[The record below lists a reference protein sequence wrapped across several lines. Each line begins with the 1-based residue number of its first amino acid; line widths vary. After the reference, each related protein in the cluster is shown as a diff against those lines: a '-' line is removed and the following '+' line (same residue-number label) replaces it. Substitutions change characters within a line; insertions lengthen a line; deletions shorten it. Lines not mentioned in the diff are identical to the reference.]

1 MIGLALQMLRADRA
15 KYFAMILAVALSIF
29 LMQNQA
35 SIMMSVFAMTG
46 SQIRDVSEAEF
57 WVMEP
62 DTECFDQVKPVPAN
76 ALYQVRGTEG
86 VSWAVPLTKIDGYAR
101 TESGK
106 LSVVTMMGVDD
117 ASLVGLP
124 PRILKGKAEAVRER
138 GTVMI
143 DPGGANLLFPGEKDV
158 IGKRVR
164 IGSESLRVVAMSD
177 ASAPFTGFPILHM
190 ARTTTMMLRQAEE
203 RDTTFIVGAYK
214 PGADVAAVERS
225 LRERFGLKALTAEGF
240 MKSSRDYYA
249 AQGIP
254 LLFGLTIVIGLVVGT
269 VITGQ
274 TFMMFV
280 KENSRHLAVLKVVG
294 VTARQ
299 FAGMLAAQAATVVFL
314 GCCFG
319 TALAAGTSELAR
331 ELPFLRGVFL
341 PGWVAV
347 TTCVALTVVTGVA
360 VMMSFRT
367 IQKLEPAAVFR

>member
-62 DTECFDQVKPVPAN
+62 DTECFDQVKPVPAS

-158 IGKRVR
+158 IGK
-164 IGSESLRVVAMSD
+164 IGRAHV
-177 ASAPFTGFPILHM
+177 
-190 ARTTTMMLRQAEE
+190 
-203 RDTTFIVGAYK
+203 
-214 PGADVAAVERS
+214 
-225 LRERFGLKALTAEGF
+225 
-240 MKSSRDYYA
+240 
-249 AQGIP
+249 
-254 LLFGLTIVIGLVVGT
+254 
-269 VITGQ
+269 
-274 TFMMFV
+274 
-280 KENSRHLAVLKVVG
+280 
-294 VTARQ
+294 
-299 FAGMLAAQAATVVFL
+299 
-314 GCCFG
+314 
-319 TALAAGTSELAR
+319 
-331 ELPFLRGVFL
+331 
-341 PGWVAV
+341 
-347 TTCVALTVVTGVA
+347 
-360 VMMSFRT
+360 
-367 IQKLEPAAVFR
+367 

>member
-46 SQIRDVSEAEF
+46 AQIRDVSEAQF

-86 VSWAVPLTKIDGYAR
+86 VSWAVPLMKFDGYAR

-124 PRILKGKAEAVRER
+124 PRILKGHAEAVRER

-158 IGKRVR
+158 VGKRVR
-164 IGSESLRVVAMSD
+164 IGAESLRVVALSD

-190 ARTTTMMLRQAEE
+190 ARTTALMLRQSEE
-203 RDTTFIVGAYK
+203 RDTTFIVGALK
-214 PGADVAAVERS
+214 PGADMEVVERS
-225 LRERFGLKALTAEGF
+225 LRERFGLKALTADGF
-240 MKSSRDYYA
+240 MKSSEAYYA

-254 LLFGLTIVIGLVVGT
+254 MLFGLTIVIGLVVGT

-299 FAGMLAAQAATVVFL
+299 FAGMLAAQASTVVFL

-331 ELPFLRGVFL
+331 SQPFLRGLFL

-347 TTCVALTVVTGVA
+347 ATCAALAAVTMVA

-367 IQKLEPAAVFR
+367 IQQLEPAAVFR

>member
-1 MIGLALQMLRADRA
+1 
-15 KYFAMILAVALSIF
+15 
-29 LMQNQA
+29 
-35 SIMMSVFAMTG
+35 
-46 SQIRDVSEAEF
+46 
-57 WVMEP
+57 
-62 DTECFDQVKPVPAN
+62 
-76 ALYQVRGTEG
+76 
-86 VSWAVPLTKIDGYAR
+86 
-101 TESGK
+101 
-106 LSVVTMMGVDD
+106 
-117 ASLVGLP
+117 
-124 PRILKGKAEAVRER
+124 
-138 GTVMI
+138 
-143 DPGGANLLFPGEKDV
+143 
-158 IGKRVR
+158 
-164 IGSESLRVVAMSD
+164 
-177 ASAPFTGFPILHM
+177 
-190 ARTTTMMLRQAEE
+190 MLRQAEE

-331 ELPFLRGVFL
+331 KLPFLRGVFL

>member
-1 MIGLALQMLRADRA
+1 MIGLALQMLSADRA
-15 KYFAMILAVALSIF
+15 KYFAMILAVAVSIF

-35 SIMMSVFAMTG
+35 SIMVSVFAMTG
-46 SQIRDVSEAEF
+46 AQIRDVSEAQF

-86 VSWAVPLTKIDGYAR
+86 VLWAVPLMKFDGYAR

-124 PRILKGKAEAVRER
+124 PRILEGNADAVRER
-138 GTVMI
+138 GTVMV
-143 DPGGANLLFPGEKDV
+143 DPGGARLLFPNEKE
-158 IGKRVR
+158 ILGKRIR
-164 IGSESLRVVAMSD
+164 IGSESLRVVALSD

-190 ARTTTMMLRQAEE
+190 TRNTALTLRQAEQ
-203 RDTTFIVGAYK
+203 RDTTFIVGALK
-214 PGADVAAVERS
+214 PGADMAAVEHS
-225 LRERFGLKALTAEGF
+225 LKERFGLKALTSDEF
-240 MKSSRDYYA
+240 MKSSEAYYA

-254 LLFGLTIVIGLVVGT
+254 MLFGLTIVIGLVVGT

-274 TFMMFV
+274 TFMMFI

-299 FAGMLAAQAATVVFL
+299 FASMLAAQASIVVFL
-314 GCCFG
+314 GSCFG

-331 ELPFLRGVFL
+331 GQPFLRGVFL

-347 TTCVALTVVTGVA
+347 VTCVVLAVVTGFA
-360 VMMSFRT
+360 VMMSFRK
-367 IQKLEPAAVFR
+367 IQQLEPAAVFR

>member
-1 MIGLALQMLRADRA
+1 M
-15 KYFAMILAVALSIF
+15 V
-29 LMQNQA
+29 
-35 SIMMSVFAMTG
+35 SVFAMTG
-46 SQIRDVSEAEF
+46 AQIRDVSEAQF

-86 VSWAVPLTKIDGYAR
+86 VLWAVPLMKFDGYAR

-124 PRILKGKAEAVRER
+124 PRILEGNADAVRER
-138 GTVMI
+138 GTVMV
-143 DPGGANLLFPGEKDV
+143 DPGGARLLFPNEKE
-158 IGKRVR
+158 ILGKRIR
-164 IGSESLRVVAMSD
+164 IGSESLRVVALSD

-190 ARTTTMMLRQAEE
+190 TRNTALTLRQAEQ
-203 RDTTFIVGAYK
+203 RDTTFIVGALK
-214 PGADVAAVERS
+214 PSADMAALERS
-225 LRERFGLKALTAEGF
+225 LKERFGLKALTSDGF
-240 MKSSRDYYA
+240 MKSSEAYYA

-254 LLFGLTIVIGLVVGT
+254 MLFGLTIVIGLVVGT

-274 TFMMFV
+274 TFMMFI

-299 FAGMLAAQAATVVFL
+299 FASMLAAQASIVVFL
-314 GCCFG
+314 GSCFG

-331 ELPFLRGVFL
+331 GQPFLRGVFL

-347 TTCVALTVVTGVA
+347 VTCVVLAVVTGFA
-360 VMMSFRT
+360 VMMSFRK
-367 IQKLEPAAVFR
+367 IQQLEPAAVFR

>member
-1 MIGLALQMLRADRA
+1 MIGLALQMLRADPA

-35 SIMMSVFAMTG
+35 SIMMSVFSMTG
-46 SQIRDVSEAEF
+46 SQIRDVTEAQF

-62 DTECFDQVKPVPAN
+62 DTECFDQVKPVPSN

-86 VSWAVPLTKIDGYAR
+86 VSWAVPLMKFDGYAR
-101 TESGK
+101 TEAGK
-106 LSVVTMMGVDD
+106 LSVVTMLGVDD

-124 PRILKGKAEAVRER
+124 PRVLQGNAEAVRER

-143 DPGGANLLFPGEKDV
+143 DLGGANLLFPGEKE
-158 IGKRVR
+158 ILGKRVR
-164 IGSESLRVVAMSD
+164 IGSESLRVVALSD

-190 ARTTTMMLRQAEE
+190 ARTTALMIRQAEE
-203 RDTTFIVGAYK
+203 RDTTFIVGSLK
-214 PGADVAAVERS
+214 PGADMALVERE

-240 MKSSRDYYA
+240 MRSSRDYYA

-254 LLFGLTIVIGLVVGT
+254 MLFGLTIVIGLVVGT

-299 FAGMLAAQAATVVFL
+299 FAGMLAAQAGTVVFL

-319 TALAAGTSELAR
+319 TALAAGTSEMAR
-331 ELPFLRGVFL
+331 EVPFLRGLFL
-341 PGWVAV
+341 PGWVVVA
-347 TTCVALTVVTGVA
+347 TCATLAAVTGVA
-360 VMMSFRT
+360 VLMSFRK
-367 IQKLEPAAVFR
+367 IQQLEPAAVFR

>member
-1 MIGLALQMLRADRA
+1 MIGLALQMLSADRA

-35 SIMMSVFAMTG
+35 SIMVSVFAMTG
-46 SQIRDVSEAEF
+46 AQIRDVSEAQF

-86 VSWAVPLTKIDGYAR
+86 VSWALPLMKFDGYAR
-101 TESGK
+101 TESGN

-124 PRILKGKAEAVRER
+124 PRILKGNVDAVRER
-138 GTVMI
+138 GTVI
-143 DPGGANLLFPGEKDV
+143 VDPGGAKLLFPNDKEILGER
-158 IGKRVR
+158 IR
-164 IGSESLRVVAMSD
+164 IGSESLRVVALSD

-190 ARTTTMMLRQAEE
+190 TRMTALMLRQAEQ
-203 RDTTFIVGAYK
+203 RDTTFIVGALK
-214 PGADVAAVERS
+214 PGADMAAVERS
-225 LRERFGLKALTAEGF
+225 LKERFGLKALTSDGF
-240 MKSSRDYYA
+240 MKSSEAYYA

-254 LLFGLTIVIGLVVGT
+254 MLFGLTIAIGLVVGT

-299 FAGMLAAQAATVVFL
+299 FASMLAAQAGTVVIL
-314 GCCFG
+314 GSCFG
-319 TALAAGTSELAR
+319 TALAAGTSEFAR
-331 ELPFLRGVFL
+331 GQPFLRGVFL

-347 TTCVALTVVTGVA
+347 ATCVALAVVTGFA
-360 VMMSFRT
+360 VMLSFRK
-367 IQKLEPAAVFR
+367 IQQLEPAAVFR

>member
-35 SIMMSVFAMTG
+35 SIMMSVFSMTG
-46 SQIRDVSEAEF
+46 SQIRDVTEAQF

-62 DTECFDQVKPVPAN
+62 DTECFDQVKPVPSN

-86 VSWAVPLTKIDGYAR
+86 VSWAVPLMKFDGYAR
-101 TESGK
+101 TEAGK
-106 LSVVTMMGVDD
+106 LSVVTMLGVDD

-124 PRILKGKAEAVRER
+124 PRVLQGNAEAVRER

-143 DPGGANLLFPGEKDV
+143 DLRGANLLFPGEKE
-158 IGKRVR
+158 ILGKRVR
-164 IGSESLRVVAMSD
+164 IGSESLRVVALSD

-190 ARTTTMMLRQAEE
+190 ARTTALMIRQAEE
-203 RDTTFIVGAYK
+203 RDTTFIVGSLK
-214 PGADVAAVERS
+214 PGADMALVERE

-240 MKSSRDYYA
+240 MRSSRDYYA

-254 LLFGLTIVIGLVVGT
+254 MLFGLTIVIGLVVGT

-299 FAGMLAAQAATVVFL
+299 FAGMLAAQAGTVVFL

-319 TALAAGTSELAR
+319 TALAAGTSEMAR
-331 ELPFLRGVFL
+331 EVPFLRGLFL
-341 PGWVAV
+341 PGWVVVA
-347 TTCVALTVVTGVA
+347 TCATLAAVTGVA
-360 VMMSFRT
+360 VLMSFRK
-367 IQKLEPAAVFR
+367 IQQLEPAAVFR